1 VNKGLYGKCGTPGY
15 MAPEVVTDR
24 EAYSFEADVWALG
37 IFMYHMIVGEAPFT
51 SYQENREVKI

>member
-1 VNKGLYGKCGTPGY
+1 